1 MRSNF
6 AALLFSTVAGDLIAP
21 IFALYLPL
29 YALQLGAD
37 PLEIGLVGGVSWASY
52 SFAPYLI
59 GRYSDRVRMRKA
71 FIVVSLVM
79 LTFCSF
85 TYVLVES
92 PVQLIALR
100 LVEGV
105 AWSIL
110 WPVMDVA
117 ISEDASW
124 ESTKALSIYNAVW
137 STAGAI
143 GPLLGGSLIL
153 LFAGSIR
160 DVFLVTALLTAAS
173 VVVMVLFFREGSRPA
188 APVEGPADGAEAPTV
203 EVRRGRRPG
212 RRARDL
218 FWVFVLGM
226 IMISS
231 VRGVLFT
238 FYPPL
243 AQSQGVSIAVI
254 ALIGFTFGAGRA
266 VVFVL
271 STRDEIRGFILD
283 DRNVERVL
291 LAALG
296 LSAIGGVL
304 PLAGDRSGAIGFLAF
319 GVVAFSGSFL
329 VSASQANFISR
340 AEPHKRGAG
349 AGIFESTIGIGLA
362 ISPILAG
369 LFSGGSLSLPFLVV
383 PVEFAI
389 SVPVFLYLLRR
400 ARVPRDPDGGQ
411 RR

>member
-1 MRSNF
+1 
-6 AALLFSTVAGDLIAP
+6 VAP

-29 YALQLGAD
+29 YALRLGAD
-37 PLEIGLVGGVSWASY
+37 PLEIGLVGGASWASY

-59 GRYSDRVRMRKA
+59 GRYSDRLRMRKA
-71 FIVVSLVM
+71 FIAVSLVM
-79 LTFCSF
+79 LTACSLAY
-85 TYVLVES
+85 TLVES
-92 PVQLIALR
+92 PAQLIALR

-110 WPVMDVA
+110 WPIMDVA

-124 ESTKALSIYNAVW
+124 ESNKALSIYNAVW

-153 LFAGSIR
+153 FAGSIR
-160 DVFLVTALLTAAS
+160 GVFLVTALLTAAS
-173 VVVMVLFFREGSRPA
+173 VVVMALFFREGGRPA
-188 APVEGPADGAEAPTV
+188 APLARPQAGAEAPTV

-218 FWVFVLGM
+218 FWVFVVGM
-226 IMISS
+226 VMISS

-254 ALIGFTFGAGRA
+254 ALIGFTFGVGRA

-283 DRNVERVL
+283 DRNVEKVL
-291 LAALG
+291 LASLG
-296 LSAIGGVL
+296 LCAIGGVL

-329 VSASQANFISR
+329 VTASQANFISG
-340 AEPHKRGAG
+340 AEPHRRGAG
-349 AGIFESTIGIGLA
+349 AGIYESTIGIGLA

-369 LFSGGSLSLPFLVV
+369 FFSGGSLSLPFLVV
-383 PVEFAI
+383 PIGFGI
-389 SVPVFLYLLRR
+389 SVPVFLYLLRH
-400 ARVPRDPDGGQ
+400 ARGREEPDGRQ